1 MDGGLMLSRLETYLP
16 LDLDRARCLLEKHRD
31 VTMCPGRA
39 GVFGHPNRPF
49 LTVPSHLVPLLLHE
63 ALNNLG
69 VPEPRLVSQTYCFFP
84 VRDIYI
90 HTVTSQSPGSL
101 LSQSYKSIRREG

>member
-1 MDGGLMLSRLETYLP
+1 MLSLLETYLP
-16 LDLDRARCLLEKHRD
+16 LDLDRARCLLEKTPRRND
-31 VTMCPGRA
+31 VPRPGRCLWTPQQTIFDSA
-39 GVFGHPNRPF
+39 ITLGPHA
-49 LTVPSHLVPLLLHE
+49 TSH
-63 ALNNLG
+63 NWGSQLG

-90 HTVTSQSPGSL
+90 HIVTSQSPGSL